1 MFNLFKR
8 NIIDFDSLLEEYKTK
23 DNAYL
28 IDVREEDEY
37 SSGHVPSSI
46 NIALSN
52 IDKINSVIKDKNAY
66 LYVYCLSGARS
77 RNACETL
84 KSKGY
89 LNVINLGGI
98 NSYHG
103 DIER

>member
-52 IDKINSVIKDKNAY
+52 IDKIDNIIKDKNTY

-77 RNACETL
+77 RNAYSIL
-84 KSKGY
+84 KTKGY
-89 LNVINLGGI
+89 TNIKDLGGI

>member
-52 IDKINSVIKDKNAY
+52 IDKIDNIIKDKNAY

-77 RNACETL
+77 RNACSIL
-84 KSKGY
+84 KTKGY
-89 LNVINLGGI
+89 TNIKNLGGI

>member
-1 MFNLFKR
+1 MFDLFKR

-46 NIALSN
+46 KIPLSN

-77 RNACETL
+77 RNACAQL
-84 KSKGY
+84 KSQGY
-89 LNVINLGGI
+89 SNVINLGGI